1 MPWWAI
7 LLVVLFCDWS
17 ALAVLGHHLSKRAEK
32 AVLLGAHEVQIQLH
46 KELDVFLNPI
56 RIIATRFGVNI
67 PSTNSS
73 DKEKV
78 EQ

>member
-32 AVLLGAHEVQIQLH
+32 AVLEGAEQVQKHLRS
-46 KELDVFLNPI
+46 ELDVFLVPI
-56 RIIATRFGVNI
+56 RTIANRFGVSI
-67 PSTNSS
+67 PSTNST

-78 EQ
+78 DH